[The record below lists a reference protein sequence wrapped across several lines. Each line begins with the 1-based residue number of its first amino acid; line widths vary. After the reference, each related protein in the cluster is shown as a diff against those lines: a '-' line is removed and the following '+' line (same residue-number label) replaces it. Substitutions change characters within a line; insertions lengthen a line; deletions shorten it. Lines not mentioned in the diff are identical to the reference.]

1 MVSPDP
7 IQFMALPCRD
17 VTSWNLT
24 DRCHFVRSVP
34 SCEPNAGFI
43 DYLEVIYCLL
53 GPEKHLYTL
62 GMSVVWLLMLFVA
75 LGITSGDF
83 LTPALFV
90 ISKTLHI
97 QGSYELVIG
106 GLIGGGIFVT
116 TVVAGSVFL
125 TQPFKLAARPFLR
138 DCLFYT
144 SAGVWAF
151 YLFYTGS
158 LSIAHAIGFICLYG
172 AYILLVVV
180 SGILYQKYI
189 CTNEKSEEKEKK
201 EEKSPEKGMTLPAT
215 KHVFKKRRPVFDD
228 PERSFVVP
236 IAFRYVD
243 ADERRELEIPINNDN
258 NNSEIE
264 PDRSVYFIN
273 LGADFLEEEV
283 DVDTL
288 TIVVEHP
295 LRRGSSGDKLQVPE
309 NSKKSS
315 NAVFWEVVSKLI
327 SVNIDGDVEEPFVI
341 RLLSYFKIPMYLVLA
356 ITTPVVDITK
366 KKNNWCRPLNALH
379 CITAPVFV
387 TFALGMGLEMAG
399 GVVPIVAI
407 VAAVG
412 AILGSAVLLTSK
424 NDEAPKYHSAFAY
437 AGFFVGVVWIYVISM
452 EIVVLLQAVG
462 LVFNISDTILGL
474 TILAWGNGLLD
485 FLANLNIARKGYPR
499 MSISACFG
507 TPCLTLLLGVGIPSL
522 VQLAGT
528 GNVLVLQ
535 YSKLITVL
543 FSGLAASLVSSLVT
557 MTALKFHSR
566 RFYGGYLLALYFTFL
581 VIAVLVESEFI

>member
-1 MVSPDP
+1 FFIS
-7 IQFMALPCRD
+7 QCRD

-24 DRCHFVRSVP
+24 DRCQFVRSVP

-97 QGSYELVIG
+97 TYIFFDFSHGVTLLAFGNGSPDIFSSLAGIRQGSYELVIG

-125 TQPFKLAARPFLR
+125 TEPFKLAARPFLR

-158 LSIAHAIGFICLYG
+158 LSMAHAIGFICLYG
-172 AYILLVVV
+172 AYIVLVVV

-201 EEKSPEKGMTLPAT
+201 EEKSSEKGSRTRVCAT
-215 KHVFKKRRPVFDD
+215 RSPCGGTQAPESGLSAVGVLHVFKKRRPVFDD

-243 ADERRELEIPINNDN
+243 ADERREMEIPINNDN
-258 NNSEIE
+258 NNSEME

-283 DVDTL
+283 DGET
-288 TIVVEHP
+288 
-295 LRRGSSGDKLQVPE
+295 
-309 NSKKSS
+309 
-315 NAVFWEVVSKLI
+315 
-327 SVNIDGDVEEPFVI
+327 
-341 RLLSYFKIPMYLVLA
+341 
-356 ITTPVVDITK
+356 
-366 KKNNWCRPLNALH
+366 
-379 CITAPVFV
+379 
-387 TFALGMGLEMAG
+387 
-399 GVVPIVAI
+399 
-407 VAAVG
+407 
-412 AILGSAVLLTSK
+412 
-424 NDEAPKYHSAFAY
+424 
-437 AGFFVGVVWIYVISM
+437 
-452 EIVVLLQAVG
+452 
-462 LVFNISDTILGL
+462 
-474 TILAWGNGLLD
+474 
-485 FLANLNIARKGYPR
+485 
-499 MSISACFG
+499 
-507 TPCLTLLLGVGIPSL
+507 
-522 VQLAGT
+522 
-528 GNVLVLQ
+528 
-535 YSKLITVL
+535 
-543 FSGLAASLVSSLVT
+543 
-557 MTALKFHSR
+557 
-566 RFYGGYLLALYFTFL
+566 
-581 VIAVLVESEFI
+581 